1 MWLRACV
8 DKNIY
13 KHTYIC
19 MYAPIYI
26 DSNIYICWIM
36 GGLNALVAG
45 KSWGLLSNAAIKHQQ
60 VNPSKQTKEEQKT
73 VLDCDLWRKNQ
84 TPTRTI
90 TKFMSRKYRIGNAN
104 FCHLYSFSLSPPR
117 HK

>member
-36 GGLNALVAG
+36 GGLNALGAG
-45 KSWGLLSNAAIKHQQ
+45 KSWG
-60 VNPSKQTKEEQKT
+60 
-73 VLDCDLWRKNQ
+73 
-84 TPTRTI
+84 
-90 TKFMSRKYRIGNAN
+90 
-104 FCHLYSFSLSPPR
+104 
-117 HK
+117 